1 MKRAQK
7 LNRQSVGIHANW
19 HCPKRFLPRTARRR
33 LQRGFRWLA
42 TLKLG
47 EVFGA
52 HGWIFRRPRRAGRIS
67 YTRKLLHSTPLPVRR
82 TLSNIGVGA
91 HYQIAFTSHTLQAI
105 RADTAAYV

>member
-7 LNRQSVGIHANW
+7 LNRQSVGIHANRRRR
-19 HCPKRFLPRTARRR
+19 KRFLPRAVRRR
-33 LQRGFRWLA
+33 LRRCFRWLP

-67 YTRKLLHSTPLPVRR
+67 SRRKLLHSTPLPVRR
-82 TLSNIGVGA
+82 TLSNIGVGLTIRLPSA
-91 HYQIAFTSHTLQAI
+91 TTLYK
-105 RADTAAYV
+105 RSG